1 MMEALEGTSVQEG
14 LDGDPLEI
22 IKKRSVTGYLLI
34 SGIEESADAVLLAV
48 NGEAIAA
55 EFIDD
60 KGRWLGKDAMERIR
74 QLKGTWIDLFQWTVP
89 AIEAVIVANPE
100 AKLVLTKED
109 KRALIEER
117 RQRRLEAL
125 RHSPTDG
132 EKGRGLT
139 GLFAKVSEQVKGLES
154 EKKPSAE
161 PRHVDVI
168 PVEVI
173 AEPVGSVIPA
183 PAKPAPNAPMLTANV
198 PRSKPQAPEPAS
210 AEPEDDGKSFEEAIS
225 EGIDELKKL
234 SKELDSLIET

>member
-1 MMEALEGTSVQEG
+1 MVQEG

-22 IKKRSVTGYLLI
+22 IKKRSVTGYLLV
-34 SGIEESADAVLLAV
+34 SGIEESADAVLMAV
-48 NGEAIAA
+48 NGEALAA

-60 KGRWLGKDAMERIR
+60 EGRWLGKEALENIK
-74 QLKGTWIDLFQWTVP
+74 QLKGTWTDIFQWTVP
-89 AIEAVIVANPE
+89 AIEAVIDANPE
-100 AKLVLTKED
+100 AKLVLTNED

-125 RHSPTDG
+125 RHSPTNG

-139 GLFAKVSEQVKGLES
+139 GLFAKVSEQVKELES

-161 PRHVDVI
+161 PKHVDVI

-173 AEPVGSVIPA
+173 AEPVGPAVPA
-183 PAKPAPNAPMLTANV
+183 PAKPAVNAPLLTVNV
-198 PRSKPQAPEPAS
+198 PRSKPTAPESAS
-210 AEPEDDGKSFEEAIS
+210 EGSEDDGKSFEEAIS

-234 SKELDSLIET
+234 SQELDTLIET